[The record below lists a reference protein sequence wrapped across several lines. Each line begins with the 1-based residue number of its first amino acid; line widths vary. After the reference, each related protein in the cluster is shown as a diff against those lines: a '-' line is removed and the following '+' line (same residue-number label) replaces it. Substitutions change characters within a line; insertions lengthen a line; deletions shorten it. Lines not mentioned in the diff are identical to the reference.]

1 MTDVQM
7 LTGRALAR
15 VFGSFV
21 VGLVIGVTG
30 TGIHRWAQPWG
41 LVAALVI
48 VLVGGAL
55 GRAWTGGLGI
65 FAVGMGV
72 ATATGLLGTSGPGG
86 DVIVAAQPIGYLWF
100 AGALV
105 VALAA
110 LLPRRWFSD
119 APLVRRRDSSDAS

>member
-1 MTDVQM
+1 VTDVQM

-21 VGLVIGVTG
+21 VGAVIGVVG
-30 TGIHRWAQPWG
+30 TGIHRWTEPWG
-41 LVAALVI
+41 LVIALVI

-55 GRAWTGGLGI
+55 GRAWTGWLGI

-86 DVIVAAQPIGYLWF
+86 DVIIAAQPIGYVWF
-100 AGALV
+100 GGALV
-105 VALAA
+105 VALAGV
-110 LLPRRWFSD
+110 LPCGWFSD
-119 APLVRRRDSSDAS
+119 APAVRQGDSPDAS